1 LELTSDASKNNITHQ
16 MRTTVDRADPILRE
30 LKRRQA
36 REGKSLGE
44 LISELLAQAL
54 RADRVPEPTASGFD
68 WTSKPMRALVELED
82 KETIHRIL
90 DER

>member
-1 LELTSDASKNNITHQ
+1 
-16 MRTTVDRADPILRE
+16 MRTTVDIADPILRE

-36 REGKSLGE
+36 REGKTLGE